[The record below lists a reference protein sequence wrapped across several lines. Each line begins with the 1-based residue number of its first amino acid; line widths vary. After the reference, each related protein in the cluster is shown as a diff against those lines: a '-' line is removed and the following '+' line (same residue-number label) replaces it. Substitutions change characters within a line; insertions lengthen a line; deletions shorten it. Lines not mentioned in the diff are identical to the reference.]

1 MIRIAIVDDQ
11 DMVRE
16 SLRILLQAQADFD
29 VVGIGKD
36 GYEALKL
43 VTTLQPDVLLLDI
56 RMPVMDGV
64 AATETLKLKS
74 PNTAIIILTT
84 FNDDEYVLRAIKNGA
99 SGYLLKSAGL
109 DELAQAIRTVH
120 NGGSLMSP
128 DVATKAFRLF
138 SALAKNEEQNRVPA
152 AHAPSP
158 PHKNN
163 ANPQDPEPFRK
174 PGLPTNLTKTELQIM
189 SLIGQGWANKEV
201 ASKLGLSEGT
211 VRNYIS
217 SILLKTEL
225 RDRTQIAIYAVR
237 HGLAEFYES

>member
-11 DMVRE
+11 EMVRE
-16 SLRILLQAQADFD
+16 SLRILLQAQADFE
-29 VVGIGKD
+29 VVGMGKD

-43 VTTLQPDVLLLDI
+43 VSTLQPDVLLLDI

-64 AATETLKLKS
+64 EATETLKLKS
-74 PNTAIIILTT
+74 PKTAIIILTT
-84 FNDDEYVLRAIKNGA
+84 FDDDEYVLRAIKNGA
-99 SGYLLKSAGL
+99 SGYLLKSTGL

-120 NGGSLMSP
+120 GGGSLMSP

-138 SALAKNEEQNRVPA
+138 SALAKNGEHKGLSPVHPGPSSQKPGPALEEPG
-152 AHAPSP
+152 PL
-158 PHKNN
+158 
-163 ANPQDPEPFRK
+163 RK
-174 PGLPTNLTKTELQIM
+174 PVLPTNLTKTELQIM

-217 SILLKTEL
+217 SILLKTGL

-237 HGLAEFYES
+237 HGLAESYES

>member
-11 DMVRE
+11 EMVRE
-16 SLRILLQAQADFD
+16 SLRILLQAQADFE

-43 VTTLQPDVLLLDI
+43 VSTLQPDVLLLDI

-64 AATETLKLKS
+64 EATETLKLKS
-74 PNTAIIILTT
+74 PKTAIIILTT
-84 FNDDEYVLRAIKNGA
+84 FDDDEYVLRAIKNGA

-109 DELAQAIRTVH
+109 DELAQAIRTV
-120 NGGSLMSP
+120 NGGGSLMSP

-138 SALAKNEEQNRVPA
+138 SALAKKEEHKKGPSSN
-152 AHAPSP
+152 APP
-158 PHKNN
+158 LPHRNSV
-163 ANPQDPEPFRK
+163 APPEPGPPEK

-201 ASKLGLSEGT
+201 ASKLCLSEGT

-217 SILLKTEL
+217 SILLKIEL

>member
-11 DMVRE
+11 EMVRE
-16 SLRILLQAQADFD
+16 SLRILLQAQTDFE

-43 VTTLQPDVLLLDI
+43 VSTLRPDVLLLDI

-64 AATETLKLKS
+64 EATETLKLKS
-74 PNTAIIILTT
+74 PKTAIIILTT
-84 FNDDEYVLRAIKNGA
+84 FDDDEYVLRAIKNGA

-120 NGGSLMSP
+120 GGGSLMSP

-138 SALAKNEEQNRVPA
+138 SALAKNEEHKRVPLSKG
-152 AHAPSP
+152 APSP
-158 PHKNN
+158 PKNG
-163 ANPQDPEPFRK
+163 PVSSESVPLREPD
-174 PGLPTNLTKTELQIM
+174 LPTTLTKTELQIV

-237 HGLAEFYES
+237 HGLAEFYEP